1 MTLVTKIIER
11 RESKNSKTGKPVVI
25 KWKGADMIASHS
37 INVCVR
43 DIHESSKSM
52 GFVKVNLIGMSSSGK
67 STLAEVLAHQLHTL
81 DNTFEVHFFEDKDL
95 IDFTATIKKLSK
107 SNQILVFDDLSGL
120 VSKFGKAALDRL
132 KAEITTVR
140 HIDNNE
146 DRNIIMILNFHAQ
159 KILDKFIRIS
169 NFTFYTDCQKEEIGY
184 LQELLG
190 KNQIQKINQFAKLR
204 AKSRMYHKFSF
215 PLGNRGDYFT
225 YKDGE
230 PFRVL
235 LYNNGITTRFV
246 VSPQVSWILGDKL
259 CQVCNPAEKT
269 EETKM
274 NLEHFVNDFSKRFGK
289 GICKRAIELKLLRQG
304 INTQPKRVMQAE
316 KYIEQFFD
324 VKHVNLEEL
333 AEKYGLKE
341 QHTYLSKSK
350 QPNFNEVML
359 NE

>member
-1 MTLVTKIIER
+1 MPVITRQIKR
-11 RESKNSKTGKPVVI
+11 KESRASKTGKPVVT
-25 KWKGADMIASHS
+25 KWQDAEMIRSQS
-37 INVCVR
+37 INACVNE
-43 DIHESSKSM
+43 IYESSKSM
-52 GFVKVNLIGMSSSGK
+52 GFLKINLIGASSSGK
-67 STLAEVLAHQLHTL
+67 STLAGVLAHQLHTL
-81 DNTFEVHFFEDKDL
+81 DPTFEVHFFEDKDL
-95 IDFTATIKKLSK
+95 IDFTATIQKLSK

-120 VSKFGKAALDRL
+120 VSKFGKTALDRL

-140 HIDNNE
+140 HIGKTNE
-146 DRNIIMILNFHAQ
+146 DRKIIMILNFHAQ
-159 KILDKFIRIS
+159 KVLDKFIRIS
-169 NFTFYTDCQKEEIGY
+169 NFTFYTDCQKEEIRY
-184 LQELLG
+184 LEELLG
-190 KNQIQKINQFAKLR
+190 KNQQQKINQFAKLR
-204 AKSRMYHKFSF
+204 AQSRMYHKFSF

-259 CQVCNPAEKT
+259 CQVCNPSEKT

-274 NLEHFVNDFSKRFGK
+274 NLEHFVKDFSKRFGK

-316 KYIEQFFD
+316 KYIEQYFD
-324 VKHVNLEEL
+324 AKHINLEEL

-341 QHTYLSKSK
+341 QRTLLLPCK
-350 QPNFNEVML
+350 QPNFNEEKS
-359 NE
+359 N